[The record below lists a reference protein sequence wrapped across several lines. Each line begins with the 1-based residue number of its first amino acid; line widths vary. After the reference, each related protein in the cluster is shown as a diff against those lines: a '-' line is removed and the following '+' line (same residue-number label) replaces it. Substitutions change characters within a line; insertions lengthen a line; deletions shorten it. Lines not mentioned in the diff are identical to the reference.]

1 MRIRRRSAVVPGR
14 IPTPNPLDAR
24 VAVAAS
30 LVGQERHEV
39 FKALVKEGHD
49 RYVVAPVGLLQRA
62 YGVPE
67 GFDWKL
73 GLDHRMVAVNMRR
86 SRPSWSAP
94 AATRAPAT
102 SPPPRSAEPAA
113 LRRRTL
119 AGTSHGP
126 QRARRSSRRALPR
139 RRGTPGPARLRLD
152 TILRSAILATM
163 SRLFAANRA
172 WILVVPVERGSV
184 WTADPGTLSMD
195 SCGAKTRI
203 VCQVRVVAI
212 PPRRPVRRREIRLS
226 AARSHQAPRMARAT
240 APGCFT

>member
-94 AATRAPAT
+94 VATRAPAT
-102 SPPPRSAEPAA
+102 SPPPGPLSRPRFAAEPRPDYLMGRSAPDA
-113 LRRRTL
+113 LRVVLFR
-119 AGTSHGP
+119 AVEEGP
-126 QRARRSSRRALPR
+126 
-139 RRGTPGPARLRLD
+139 
-152 TILRSAILATM
+152 
-163 SRLFAANRA
+163 
-172 WILVVPVERGSV
+172 
-184 WTADPGTLSMD
+184 DP
-195 SCGAKTRI
+195 
-203 VCQVRVVAI
+203 
-212 PPRRPVRRREIRLS
+212 
-226 AARSHQAPRMARAT
+226 
-240 APGCFT
+240 